1 MGMVSYAK
9 LEQVQPVTV
18 TRQRRDTVNPLRPTS
33 PLAWPMLAL
42 FVILFTGIGIMLWHA
57 PVPTDKLTLA
67 QTNLI
72 NIGDWMVKASV
83 GAILGVIGGARVAR
97 INGG

>member
-1 MGMVSYAK
+1 
-9 LEQVQPVTV
+9 
-18 TRQRRDTVNPLRPTS
+18 
-33 PLAWPMLAL
+33 
-42 FVILFTGIGIMLWHA
+42 MLWHA

-97 INGG
+97 SNGG